1 MPSHIG
7 IMALTATATRALRLQ
22 VEQMLGMKSPL
33 ALIRS
38 PDKENVRLSATELKG
53 FNNYGVSQ
61 IF

>member
-1 MPSHIG
+1 
-7 IMALTATATRALRLQ
+7 MALTATATRALRLQ